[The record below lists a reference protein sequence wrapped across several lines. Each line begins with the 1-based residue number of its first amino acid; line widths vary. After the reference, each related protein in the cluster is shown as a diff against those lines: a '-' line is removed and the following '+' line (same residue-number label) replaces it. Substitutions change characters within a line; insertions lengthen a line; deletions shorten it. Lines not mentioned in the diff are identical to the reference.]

1 MRFYRRAFLF
11 FGEDTAVFFGRRWAL
26 TQDAFSLLQEFCFY
40 LRGMQTTI
48 RFRWWAAVLLLSS
61 CRNEQVAFSFHP
73 APTAISSPVGQP
85 VAEAPSPTAT
95 MASPVT
101 PEPAAPPVTT
111 RQLPRPVTA
120 RAQRPHITRAQR
132 QLAAPRQHAE
142 TAAVARP
149 RAPRRHDALHV
160 VLGALLVVGGVVAGL
175 ALGGWL
181 GLGVGT
187 VVVLLG
193 YYFVVLGI
201 GGKHAWLEIFQE
213 FFNM

>member
-1 MRFYRRAFLF
+1 
-11 FGEDTAVFFGRRWAL
+11 
-26 TQDAFSLLQEFCFY
+26 
-40 LRGMQTTI
+40 MQTTI

-61 CRNEQVAFSFHP
+61 CRSEQAAFSFRPAPVATSSPVSRPAPVAPNSP
-73 APTAISSPVGQP
+73 APTVLPVALAPAALPVAARPVSGPVSGQP
-85 VAEAPSPTAT
+85 LRPRL
-95 MASPVT
+95 
-101 PEPAAPPVTT
+101 AAAL
-111 RQLPRPVTA
+111 RQ
-120 RAQRPHITRAQR
+120 Q
-132 QLAAPRQHAE
+132 AAPRRRTE
-142 TAAVARP
+142 TTAVARTQ
-149 RAPRRHDALHV
+149 APRRHDALHV

-181 GLGVGT
+181 GLGVGA